1 MGALS
6 RAEGWSRG
14 ARKAV
19 AGGRRGLPLRSLLAA
34 TLARAVQDFVKRD
47 ALVNLTAVIP
57 IAGV

>member
-1 MGALS
+1 LRRCGHLS
-6 RAEGWSRG
+6 LLKHGR
-14 ARKAV
+14 
-19 AGGRRGLPLRSLLAA
+19 GGRRGLHLRNLLAA